1 MKQSFLLFFA
11 KINENGETMN
21 NLMLKICNLLAI
33 NVYAV
38 ARKVQEILNF
48 YVGPFLVAIG
58 ACGAVYMVVMGV
70 QYAKA
75 ETADKRAEVK
85 KRIINALIGV
95 LLIIGLGVLA
105 MAVNWA
111 ELVKIFG
118 YTVDGN
124 LDEIVLDRT

>member
-1 MKQSFLLFFA
+1 
-11 KINENGETMN
+11 MN

-38 ARKVQEILNF
+38 AEKVQEILAF

-58 ACGAVYMVVMGV
+58 ACGVVYMVVMGV

-95 LLIIGLGVLA
+95 LLIIGLAVLA

-118 YTVDGN
+118 YSVDGN
-124 LDEIVLDRT
+124 LDEIVLNRTDPNA